1 MENRNSLWKL
11 VCLVILLTVGTFLF
25 AYVPYVLDLD
35 DFPSSLIDLWNRWDT
50 SHYLNIA
57 ERGYSHYLNI
67 EDRGYS
73 DTSVGERGLLIVF
86 FPFYPLLIKLF
97 ALVLQNY
104 LFSALL
110 VSNLSYVIA
119 SIYLYKL
126 ASLDYPEE
134 ASLRAV
140 FFFSIFPTAYFLH
153 AGYTE
158 STFLALTISSFYY
171 ARKERWWLSCVIA
184 MLATATR
191 ITGIV
196 LAPALLAEYLAQKG
210 FKLKNL
216 KKDSLWLALVP
227 IGFICYLLL
236 NYLVYDDPLKFLEFQ
251 RQHWHEKAVFPWQ
264 GFLAAWEGIWKVKA
278 SAMTVYGWAQ
288 VISAVLGLFFTIY
301 SFFYFR
307 ISYSIYMLL
316 TLLIVTS
323 ASFWISLPRFVVTMF
338 PMFIAFSLV
347 GKREEVN
354 FIIIFLSILFY
365 GLFLAFFVQGR
376 WAF

>member
-1 MENRNSLWKL
+1 L
-11 VCLVILLTVGTFLF
+11 
-25 AYVPYVLDLD
+25 
-35 DFPSSLIDLWNRWDT
+35 
-50 SHYLNIA
+50 
-57 ERGYSHYLNI
+57 
-67 EDRGYS
+67 
-73 DTSVGERGLLIVF
+73 
-86 FPFYPLLIKLF
+86 
-97 ALVLQNY
+97 
-104 LFSALL
+104 
-110 VSNLSYVIA
+110 
-119 SIYLYKL
+119 
-126 ASLDYPEE
+126 LDYPEE

-171 ARKERWWLSCVIA
+171 ARKERWWLACVIG

-196 LAPALLAEYLAQKG
+196 LVPALLIEYLAQKG
-210 FKLKNL
+210 FKLRNL
-216 KKDSLWLALVP
+216 KKDSLWLVLVP
-227 IGFICYLLL
+227 IGFICYLTL
-236 NYLVYDDPLKFLEFQ
+236 NYLVYDDPLKFLHFQ
-251 RQHWHEKAVFPWQ
+251 KENWHERAVFPWQ
-264 GFLAAWEGIWKVKA
+264 GFLAAWEGIWMVKA
-278 SAMTVYGWAQ
+278 SAMTIYGWAQ
-288 VISAVLGLFFTIY
+288 VICAVLGLFFTIY

-323 ASFWISLPRFVVTMF
+323 ASFWMSLPRFVATMF

-354 FIIIFLSILFY
+354 YAITFFSILFY
-365 GLFLAFFVQGR
+365 GLFLALFVQGR

>member
-25 AYVPYVLDLD
+25 SYVAYVLDRNV
-35 DFPSSLIDLWNRWDT
+35 FPSSLIDLWNRWDT
-50 SHYLNIA
+50 AHYLDIA
-57 ERGYSHYLNI
+57 ERGYSDI
-67 EDRGYS
+67 RIS
-73 DTSVGERGLLIVF
+73 ERHLRIVF

-97 ALVLQNY
+97 ALVFQNY

-126 ASLDYPEE
+126 ASVDYPEE

-158 STFLALTISSFYY
+158 GTYLALTISSFYY
-171 ARKERWWLSCVIA
+171 ARKERWWLSCTIG
-184 MLATATR
+184 MMATATR

-196 LAPALLAEYLAQKG
+196 LVPALLAEYLAQKE
-210 FKLKNL
+210 FKIRNL
-216 KKDSLWLALVP
+216 GKDVLWLALVP
-227 IGFICYLLL
+227 IGFLSYLTL
-236 NYLVYDDPLKFLEFQ
+236 NYLVYDYPLKFLEFQ
-251 RQHWHEKAVFPWQ
+251 REHWHEKAVFPWQ
-264 GFLAAWEGIWKVKA
+264 GFLGAWEGIWRVKA
-278 SAMTVYGWAQ
+278 SAMTIYGWAQ
-288 VISAVLGLFFTIY
+288 VISAILGLLFTVY

-354 FIIIFLSILFY
+354 YIIVFLSILFY
-365 GLFLAFFVQGR
+365 GLFLALFVQGR